1 MELAGVALGVVSL
14 YNTSIDVL
22 HRVDAY
28 RGFNMESQTTLA
40 HYDAAKLRL
49 QNWAKM
55 LGMSEGDLKS
65 PHDARLDDPQTAS
78 VIKNMLRC
86 LNKIF
91 DKIEDTSGPF
101 KPPARQR
108 TLETFAWSTPFDDA
122 RGKLLEEVSTP
133 TSKRTRIGWAAG
145 GKSRLE
151 KEVRS
156 FESLVNIL
164 YDVVPPRADA
174 SVPAELERKL
184 AMLSNIDS
192 GLDTLL
198 EIATTQKQKDAEDW
212 LDAPKVDDQYEKHRS
227 VRLDGTCDWILNH
240 PAYMQWISEDDRDE
254 TAKLLWINA
263 PAGFGKTVLSARIIT
278 HLKEMRNSPVA
289 YCYSSNYAHGNEQL
303 DAVVRAWITQLTRED
318 EDALDLVQARRY
330 KRKVPRATSED
341 IWALLREISSESEPF
356 TLLLDGLDEFDSS
369 EDRRKKFL
377 HRLKKLISTKDVRV
391 LITSRLEV
399 DIESELR
406 PTPTGT
412 QDSDLTL
419 FECRIVK
426 ENIQADIESFSHSI
440 VTEKLPKQDISF
452 RTELASEIADRC
464 DGMFLWIKLQQDRL
478 RSGKSKKDLRNI
490 VQAMPQGLNQTYKR
504 SWETIEALEEADRD
518 RAVNTLRWLTFGY
531 RPLTVQELAEALI
544 VQLDAD
550 GSAFSED
557 DLPEDIDEDY
567 IDGEIKG
574 LCGSLIEVRGD
585 VDAAAPSKT
594 STVHLVH
601 ASVREFLL
609 KALPMS
615 VWIREPSIS
624 PSEQPPHAFHH
635 LELAALCIRFLDS
648 PNVWDTDV
656 SGSPRSFAEYAY
668 ESWYTHLKDSK
679 GYIENAFQ
687 IIERFMTPENDN
699 FVKWRRFLNLRKPSV
714 SRLKDEE
721 QPIGNALYYAC
732 VIGTKSLF
740 DFFNS
745 KSGTDINAI
754 GGRCQTPLEVSCVW
768 GCWDIFEILLQQKAD
783 VTIAGGDYGSA
794 LGAAAYFGRL
804 EMVNELLNHENDQDS
819 TSVERKQWALMLA
832 SQWGHSNIVKSL
844 LRSGTT
850 VNNSAWPDIETFR
863 PGVALDMDMY
873 RSALHVACQH
883 GHLAIIEM
891 LLEYQADTNI
901 RNVAGKTPLILAA
914 SHGHLQAIKALLDS
928 GVDIKARDTDGRTA
942 LWNAIS
948 EGNSEVAKYLLRQHD
963 GDDAD
968 DKGFTLLHIAAERG
982 QVDIMRLLLEKKT
995 DVNKLNVNLWSALHS
1010 ATFACSVEAVQLLLD
1025 HGAVVSEDSDLWT
1038 CLHVAAEKGD
1048 PPLIDCL
1055 FKGCKDLDVNAKHNS
1070 AWTPLH
1076 IAVYNQRTEV
1086 VKSLLDHG
1094 AKQLTDD
1101 SKWFPLHLAAQF
1113 GPVDVARLLLDQEGV
1128 LDAKNHGGY
1137 TPLRVAIFNEQYE
1150 VAQLLLDRGAKSD
1163 VRDESGES
1171 ALHESIKKRHLD
1183 LFKRIV
1189 GSTQDLNAQSS
1200 IRQITPLHAAIEKGS
1215 DEMID
1220 ILIEYGASMSIT
1232 DCYGMNGL
1240 SWLRALRPT
1249 HRILQDQG
1257 KEALYDISSEPD
1269 TTVIK
1274 KTVFDIASTLKN
1286 DNVSSDA
1293 PFQFRILAHSL
1304 AMLGYEDDA
1313 ILLYSLRTLLDV
1325 DAYGAPYCDGCG
1337 IAQTAD
1343 GAFYICR
1350 TCCDVDLCPTC
1361 MQQYTTCL
1369 QLDICKGHEFYEVIA
1384 SQARF
1389 GPGNTEELN
1398 ECLRGI
1404 IDRFKA

>member
-65 PHDARLDDPQTAS
+65 PHDARLDDLQTAS

-101 KPPARQR
+101 KPPVRQR
-108 TLETFAWSTPFDDA
+108 TLETTAWSTPFDDA
-122 RGKLLEEVSTP
+122 RGKIFEEAPTP
-133 TSKRTRIGWAAG
+133 ASKRTRIGWAAG
-145 GKSRLE
+145 GKSKLE
-151 KEVRS
+151 KEIRS

-174 SVPAELERKL
+174 SVPAGLERKL

-212 LDAPKVDDQYEKHRS
+212 LDALKVDDQYEKHRS

-240 PAYMQWISEDDRDE
+240 PAYVQWISEEHSDE
-254 TAKLLWINA
+254 TAKVLWINA

-278 HLKEMRNSPVA
+278 HLKEMRNSPVG

-303 DAVVRAWITQLTRED
+303 DGVVRAWITQLTRED

-341 IWALLREISSESEPF
+341 IWALLNEISSESEPF

-369 EDRRKKFL
+369 EDRRRKFL
-377 HRLKKLISTKDVRV
+377 QRLKKVISTKDVRV

-406 PTPTGT
+406 PTSM
-412 QDSDLTL
+412 QDSDLIS
-419 FECRIVK
+419 FECRILK

-544 VQLDAD
+544 VQLDAK

-557 DLPEDIDEDY
+557 DLPDDIDEDY

-585 VDAAAPSKT
+585 VDAAAPSKS

-615 VWIREPSIS
+615 SWVRDPMT
-624 PSEQPPHAFHH
+624 SEQPQAASHH
-635 LELAALCIRFLDS
+635 LELAMYTIRFLDS
-648 PNVWDTDV
+648 PNIWSNDANET
-656 SGSPRSFAEYAY
+656 PRSFTNYAY
-668 ESWYTHLKDSK
+668 EYWYVHLQDSK
-679 GYIENAFQ
+679 SYIENAFKT
-687 IIERFMTPENDN
+687 IELFMNPENDN
-699 FVKWRRFLNLRKPSV
+699 FVKWRKFLNSKKPTPSIV
-714 SRLKDEE
+714 PDGEHK
-721 QPIGNALYYAC
+721 IGTALYFAC
-732 VIGTKSLF
+732 VIGVKSLF
-740 DFFNS
+740 DYIYAKGSSNVD
-745 KSGTDINAI
+745 GI
-754 GGRCQTPLEVSCVW
+754 GGRCQTSIQATCAW
-768 GCWDIFEILLQQKAD
+768 GYWDIFESLLQQKAD
-783 VTIAGGDYGSA
+783 IKIPGGDYGSA
-794 LGAAAYFGRL
+794 LGAAAWFGRI
-804 EMVNELLNHENDQDS
+804 EMLNRLLSCEDAQDS
-819 TSVERKQWALMLA
+819 TNVERKQWALMLA
-832 SQWGHSNIVKSL
+832 SQWGHNDAVRSL
-844 LRSGTT
+844 LANGTD
-850 VNNSAWPDIETFR
+850 VNNQKWPDIETFR
-863 PGVALDMDMY
+863 PGMLLDIDMY
-873 RSALHVACQH
+873 RSALHIACQH
-883 GHLAIIEM
+883 GHLTIVEM
-891 LLEYQADTNI
+891 LLKGGADTNI
-901 RNVAGKTPLILAA
+901 KNSAGQTPLIVAA
-914 SHGHLQAIKALLDS
+914 SHGHLQAVKALLES
-928 GVDIKARDTDGRTA
+928 GVAVKARDTKGRTA

-948 EGNSEVAKYLLRQHD
+948 EDSSEVAKYLLRDQD

-968 DKGFTLLHIAAERG
+968 NEGFTLLHVAAERSR
-982 QVDIMRLLLEKKT
+982 VDIMKLLLEKKA
-995 DVNKLNVNLWSALHS
+995 DVNKLNDNLWSPLHS
-1010 ATFACSVEAVQLLLD
+1010 AAFASSTEAVQLLLD
-1025 HGAVVSEDSDLWT
+1025 HGAKINADRDGWFPS
-1038 CLHVAAEKGD
+1038 HIAAEKGD

-1055 FKGCKDLDVNAKHNS
+1055 FKGCKDLDVNAKHYS
-1070 AWTPLH
+1070 EWSSLH
-1076 IAVYNQRTEV
+1076 IAVYNQRAEV
-1086 VKSLLDHG
+1086 VQCLLDHG
-1094 AKQLTDD
+1094 AKQLTDNT
-1101 SKWFPLHLAAQF
+1101 KWLPLHLAAQF
-1113 GPVDVARLLLDQEGV
+1113 GPIEIAKLLLDQEGV
-1128 LDAKNHGGY
+1128 LNAKNDGDY
-1137 TPLRVAIFNEQYE
+1137 TPLRVAIFNEQYD
-1150 VAQLLLDRGAKSD
+1150 VAQLLLDKGANTD
-1163 VRDESGES
+1163 VRDENGEG
-1171 ALHESIKKRHLD
+1171 AIYESIKKGHLD
-1183 LFKRIV
+1183 LFKRFVV
-1189 GSTQDLNAQSS
+1189 GTQDLNAQSS
-1200 IRQITPLHAAIEKGS
+1200 IRQRTPLHAAIEKGS

-1220 ILIEYGASMSIT
+1220 ILIQHGAKMSTT

-1240 SWLRALRPT
+1240 CWLKALRPT

-1257 KEALYDISSEPD
+1257 NEALHDIPSEPNKA
-1269 TTVIK
+1269 VIR
-1274 KTVFDIASTLKN
+1274 KTIFDVASTLKN
-1286 DNVSSDA
+1286 DNVTSAA

-1304 AMLGYEDDA
+1304 GMLGDDDDA
-1313 ILLYSLRTLLDV
+1313 RLLYSLRTLLDV
-1325 DAYGAPYCDGCG
+1325 EAYGAPYCDGCG
-1337 IAQTAD
+1337 TPQIVD
-1343 GAFYICR
+1343 SPFYVCK
-1350 TCCDVDLCPTC
+1350 TCSDVDLCSTC
-1361 MQQYTTCL
+1361 MPQYEKSL
-1369 QLDICKGHEFYEVIA
+1369 MLEACKNHRFFEIIA

-1389 GPGNTEELN
+1389 RPEKKEDLN
-1398 ECLRGI
+1398 EWLDGI
-1404 IDRFKA
+1404 INKFKPG